1 MLAIVRTDEQ
11 EWDPLAVA
19 KALAEVTGHHATDL
33 TQQFA
38 RSPGILFESLAR
50 STAEQ
55 CLDVLESLEVSATC
69 IPQNQIIEVPGIEL
83 LEACKLDS
91 DGFTVEGS
99 HVTWD
104 SVRWIDMVYI
114 GISKKSDVAVSS
126 SGFGQ
131 DPRVGRYGGYSSGAS
146 HHEEVRVGQIGPD
159 ENRDPR
165 PAPRRHLE
173 TTWTPHLDVV
183 SESMKCVYR
192 FDFNRFN
199 FRSTGQTVHPGKQQ
213 NILSLCIGIVTQA
226 KKAECGP
233 GVRWIREGG
242 LPQRQRV
249 HGSEFY
255 ANQLRWRLTLVNHR
269 VGSEVARQPPSES
282 PAEQSRQLMELVRIC
297 RAILEDGKIS
307 LEEIRELIG
316 WLRQNRNSDLP
327 QIQSLTS
334 VLNDVIA
341 DRKVTREELQQLRDA
356 MLNIIGDDDEA

>member
-50 STAEQ
+50 SKAEQ

-69 IPQNQIIEVPGIEL
+69 IPQNQIVEVPAIEL

-91 DGFTVEGS
+91 DGFTAEGS

-114 GISKKSDVAVSS
+114 GTSKKGSLMES
-126 SGFGQ
+126 SGDGRDRFG
-131 DPRVGRYGGYSSGAS
+131 GLTSGAS
-146 HHEEVRVGQIGPD
+146 HRDEYGSHGDQFDEEC
-159 ENRDPR
+159 
-165 PAPRRHLE
+165 PASPVLRRKLE
-173 TTWTPHLDVV
+173 TKWTPHLDVV